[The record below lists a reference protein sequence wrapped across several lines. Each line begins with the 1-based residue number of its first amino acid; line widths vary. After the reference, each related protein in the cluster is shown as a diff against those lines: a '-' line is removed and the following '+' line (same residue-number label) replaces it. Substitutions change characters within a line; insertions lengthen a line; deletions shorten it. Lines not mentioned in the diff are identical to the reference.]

1 MAAVLAAVLAAAP
14 VGRAR
19 QQTPADGRQVFR
31 ASTDAVT
38 VDVSV
43 RAGGARVGGLAA
55 KDFTLLDN
63 GVPQQID
70 TVESSVVPVDVTIL
84 VDTDD
89 EVSELTDDINRQAAR
104 IASMLRPTDRL
115 RVWNV
120 DTYVSEVMPLQVAG
134 SHPSLPRI
142 AGGGLAAV
150 YDAIG
155 AVLMEPVAPDARH
168 LVIAVTNG
176 IDTDSVLSLAT
187 DHDIAARANATLHV
201 SQIDVNEPAPG
212 DWVTSGEALR
222 SYQCFYI
229 FECEPTHRFWQ
240 PHYDPH
246 EGPERFAPL
255 TQLAQTTGGDVHTL
269 GLFVEH
275 NAADVFANAFRD
287 YQENYV
293 LRYTPQGVTRE
304 GWHTIAV
311 TVPAYPGYAV
321 HARRGYAI
329 EGEGAS
335 TSASSR
341 AALPTA
347 SAPRATAPE
356 AVSTVD
362 KLIRAY
368 ERADYA
374 ATFDAARQWTDA
386 ARLINDIRAAGD
398 LWPAAPHREAVLAL
412 ELAQAGLF
420 GDSGEARQAAMLW
433 LADEGRLLRPPLGP
447 DAFEHD
453 WLAAELA
460 LLEAIG
466 KPADVQPFVA
476 NARQRFPDDPGF
488 LLADAIVSDERWPL
502 GDENVMTAAEAAR
515 QVATVTAS
523 YNAVIG
529 HPEAPDAV
537 AEARVREAYFLH
549 RLNREAE
556 ALSQLDAVRDGD
568 ADPAVRFLRDLFR
581 GHVLIALGRTAEA
594 VDAYRAAVATLPGA
608 QSARVAL
615 MNSLVVSGDRP
626 GALALSESIQTTP
639 VSDADP
645 WHLYWPGD
653 YRRFPQELAHLR
665 SLVR

>member
-1 MAAVLAAVLAAAP
+1 MAVTLAAVLAATP

-55 KDFTLLDN
+55 EDFALLDN
-63 GVPQQID
+63 GVPQRID

-89 EVSELTDDINRQAAR
+89 EVAELTDDVNEQAAR

-115 RVWNV
+115 RVWNI
-120 DTYVSEVMPLQVAG
+120 DTDVSEVMPLQVAG
-134 SHPSLPRI
+134 PHPSLPRMM
-142 AGGGLAAV
+142 GGGLAAV

-155 AVLMEPVAPDARH
+155 AVLMEPVAADARH

-187 DHDIAARANATLHV
+187 VRDIAARANATLHV
-201 SQIDVNEPAPG
+201 SQIDVVESAG
-212 DWVTSGEALR
+212 TWVTSREDLR
-222 SYQCFYI
+222 GYQCSRT

-240 PHYDPH
+240 PHYEPQP
-246 EGPERFAPL
+246 GPERFAPL
-255 TQLAQTTGGDVHTL
+255 TQLAQATGGDVHTL

-275 NAADVFANAFRD
+275 NAADVFANVFRD

-311 TVPAYPGYAV
+311 TVPAYPAYAI

-329 EGEGAS
+329 EGEGAPAP
-335 TSASSR
+335 TSSKDTPPS
-341 AALPTA
+341 PP
-347 SAPRATAPE
+347 APRATAPE
-356 AVSTVD
+356 ALSTVD

-368 ERADYA
+368 ERGDYV

-386 ARLINDIRAAGD
+386 ARLIDDVRAAGD
-398 LWPAAPHREAVLAL
+398 LWPASPHREAVLAL

-420 GDSGEARQAAMLW
+420 GDSGDGKQAAEQW
-433 LADEGRLLRPPLGP
+433 LAEEGRLLRPPLGP

-466 KPADVQPFVA
+466 NPASVQPFVA
-476 NARQRFPDDPGF
+476 SALQRFPDDPEF
-488 LLADAIVSDERWPL
+488 LLAGAIVADQRWPL
-502 GDENVMTAAEAAR
+502 GNENVMTAAEAAR
-515 QVATVTAS
+515 QVANVTAS
-523 YNAVIG
+523 YDAVIA

-537 AEARVREAYFLH
+537 AEARVRQAYLLH
-549 RLNREAE
+549 RLNRDAQ
-556 ALSQLDAVRDGD
+556 ALSQLDAVRDAD

-594 VDAYRAAVATLPGA
+594 LDAYRAAVAILPGA

-615 MNSLVVSGDRP
+615 MNALVASGDRP
-626 GALALSESIQTTP
+626 GALALSESIQATP
-639 VSDADP
+639 ASDADP

-653 YRRFPQELAHLR
+653 YRRFPQELGRLR
-665 SLVR
+665 ALVR